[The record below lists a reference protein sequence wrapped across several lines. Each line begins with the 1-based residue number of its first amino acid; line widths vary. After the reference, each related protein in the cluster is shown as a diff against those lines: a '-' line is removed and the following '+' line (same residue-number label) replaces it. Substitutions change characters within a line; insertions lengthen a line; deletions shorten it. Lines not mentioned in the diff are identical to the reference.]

1 MTMWWRRSRTAFTLA
16 ETLVTLGIVT
26 LSLMVGI
33 TTFKTTREL
42 QTERAFIKT
51 VVSYV
56 EQAKGRGLHTNGQIK
71 LSFRKRDL
79 LYFDVLGKHEQ
90 KLPYPKS
97 LEITAGASISFI
109 GDQMIGPQEIVFKS
123 KRRHYYHLK
132 PQLGWGIIHVSE
144 E

>member
-1 MTMWWRRSRTAFTLA
+1 MLWRKSRAAFTLV

-26 LSLMVGI
+26 LSLTVGI
-33 TTFKTTREL
+33 MAFKTTREL

-56 EQAKGRGLHTNGQIK
+56 EQAKGQGLHDGQIK
-71 LSFRKRDL
+71 LTFRQRDL
-79 LYFDVLGKHEQ
+79 LYFDVLGKREQ
-90 KLPYPKS
+90 KLPYPQS
-97 LEITAGASISFI
+97 LRVIAGASISFN

-123 KRRHYYHLK
+123 QRGRYYDLK

-144 E
+144 I